1 MSDPT
6 IINNTGGGGGGA
18 GWAIAIVLVLA
29 LAAAVLFGG
38 GFLDDLRGTKIDVSV
53 DTPKVDAPSRP
64 PASGGK

>member
-18 GWAIAIVLVLA
+18 GWAIVVVLILAI
-29 LAAAVLFGG
+29 AAALLFGSG
-38 GFLDDLRGTKIDVSV
+38 VLDDLRGTKIDVSV
-53 DTPKVDAPSRP
+53 DTPKVDAPSTP